1 MKGSKMAE
9 DKKKPTNKIQK
20 EETPIVEEVVIEKE
34 IKICDLLA
42 PLFITINSDG
52 TREHVGDMIFR
63 ASTKD
68 LEVIPLMA
76 NVAAQLENAVLGD
89 ASIRDEK
96 TGAITMVSRE
106 EEPEQWIRNLVN
118 SLEFSGNPFIADPVI
133 EICDNEV

>member
-1 MKGSKMAE
+1 MVE
-9 DKKKPTNKIQK
+9 EKKKPVTNKIEK
-20 EETPIVEEVVIEKE
+20 EEATIVEEVVVEKE
-34 IKICDLLA
+34 IRICDLLA
-42 PLFITINSDG
+42 PIFMTINSDE
-52 TREHVGDMIFR
+52 TRQHVGDMMFV
-63 ASTKD
+63 ASTKE
-68 LEVIPLMA
+68 LKIVPLMA
-76 NVAAQLENAVLGD
+76 NVAAKLENAVLGD

>member
-9 DKKKPTNKIQK
+9 DKKKPTNKIEK
-20 EETPIVEEVVIEKE
+20 EETPIVEEVVEKE

-42 PLFITINSDG
+42 PIFMTINSDE
-52 TREHVGDMIFR
+52 TRQHVGDMMFK
-63 ASTKD
+63 ASTKE
-68 LEVIPLMA
+68 LEVIPLVA
-76 NVAAQLENAVLGD
+76 NVAAELENAVLGD
-89 ASIRDEK
+89 ESIRDEK
-96 TGAITMVSRE
+96 TGEITMVSRE

>member
-1 MKGSKMAE
+1 MAE

>member
-1 MKGSKMAE
+1 MAE
-9 DKKKPTNKIQK
+9 EKKKTTTKKIEK
-20 EETPIVEEVVIEKE
+20 EETPIVEKE
-34 IKICDLLA
+34 IKICEVKYSNTYLTLLA
-42 PLFITINSDG
+42 PIFMTINSDE
-52 TREHVGDMIFR
+52 TRQHVGDMMFK
-63 ASTKD
+63 ASTKE
-68 LEVIPLMA
+68 LEVIPLVA
-76 NVAAQLENAVLGD
+76 NVAAELENAVLGD

>member
-1 MKGSKMAE
+1 MMFK
-9 DKKKPTNKIQK
+9 
-20 EETPIVEEVVIEKE
+20 
-34 IKICDLLA
+34 
-42 PLFITINSDG
+42 
-52 TREHVGDMIFR
+52 
-63 ASTKD
+63 ASTKE
-68 LEVIPLMA
+68 LEVIPLVA
-76 NVAAQLENAVLGD
+76 NVAAELENAVLGD

>member
-9 DKKKPTNKIQK
+9 DKKKPTNKIEK
-20 EETPIVEEVVIEKE
+20 EETPIVEEVVEKE

>member
-1 MKGSKMAE
+1 MAE
-9 DKKKPTNKIQK
+9 EKKKTTTKKIEK
-20 EETPIVEEVVIEKE
+20 EETPIVEKE

-42 PLFITINSDG
+42 PIFMTINSDE
-52 TREHVGDMIFR
+52 TRQHVGDMMFK
-63 ASTKD
+63 ASTKE
-68 LEVIPLMA
+68 LEVIPLVA
-76 NVAAQLENAVLGD
+76 NVAAELENAVLGD

-96 TGAITMVSRE
+96 TGAITMVSRD

>member
-1 MKGSKMAE
+1 MAE
-9 DKKKPTNKIQK
+9 DKKKPTNKIEK
-20 EETPIVEEVVIEKE
+20 EETPIVEEVVEKE

-42 PLFITINSDG
+42 PIFMTINSDE
-52 TREHVGDMIFR
+52 TRQHVGDMMFK
-63 ASTKD
+63 ASTKE
-68 LEVIPLMA
+68 LEIVPLMA
-76 NVAAQLENAVLGD
+76 NVAAELENAVLGD

>member
-1 MKGSKMAE
+1 MAE
-9 DKKKPTNKIQK
+9 DKKKPTNKIEK
-20 EETPIVEEVVIEKE
+20 EETPIVEEVVEKK